1 VPDSSIVRF
10 RKVVGVALAHLEE
23 RREEINDLNVFPVAD
38 GDTGDNMALTM
49 RHVLDEL
56 DKLEQQGN
64 GDPRRPEIVRE
75 VARAA
80 LMGARG
86 NSGVILSQIV
96 RGAAEKV
103 ATPPGRLIDPELIE
117 AALTNAADRAY
128 ASVREPAE
136 GTMLTVI
143 RTMADAVAERRA
155 QWQEQRLSPEATA
168 DEQNAML
175 AEMMAAALFAGEE
188 AVRHTPEQLD
198 VLAEAGVV
206 DAGALGLVVIIRG
219 MVAGLAGEQVQLP
232 EIPHYAAARLDQV
245 HHADSEFRFCTNFI
259 VTGDGLDGG
268 SFVSGLEEL
277 GDSVL
282 VVGDESTIKV
292 HVHTDDPEAAKA
304 LFETAGKVTHE
315 DIADMHEQVA
325 GQRERLG
332 TGRCGVVAVASGD
345 GMRSLFRGLGAV
357 VVDGGPT
364 LNPPT
369 KDLLAAIESCP
380 AEEVVLLPNSSNVRM
395 AAEEAARLVE
405 DRKVVVVPSENQQA
419 ALAALVEFDPAD
431 DAEAN
436 AGRLRSGLEAIRV
449 GAVAPAARDD
459 AEGRFRQGDS
469 VGFAEGELV
478 AWGGAGSTLIET
490 VAALVDGAEIVTV
503 IEGAEAPVPL
513 ADLQLDLPNG
523 AELELHSGGTA
534 NYSWLIAA
542 Q

>member
-1 VPDSSIVRF
+1 
-10 RKVVGVALAHLEE
+10 VVGVALSHLEE

-56 DKLEQQGN
+56 DDLEVRAN

-128 ASVREPAE
+128 TSVREPAE

-143 RTMADAVAERRA
+143 RAMADAVAERRA
-155 QWQEQRLSPEATA
+155 QWQQERLDPEATA
-168 DEQNAML
+168 EEQNALL
-175 AEMMAAALFAGEE
+175 AEMLATALFAGEE
-188 AVRHTPEQLD
+188 AVRRTRDQLD

-219 MVAGLAGEQVQLP
+219 MIAGLAGEQAQIP

-245 HHADSEFRFCTNFI
+245 HHADSLYRFCTNFI
-259 VTGDGLDGG
+259 VTGEGLDGDSYVG
-268 SFVSGLEEL
+268 RLEEL

-282 VVGDESTIKV
+282 VVGDAATLKI
-292 HVHTDDPEAAKA
+292 HVHTDDPETAKA
-304 LFETAGKVTHE
+304 LFDGIGEVTHE

-325 GQRERLG
+325 GQLAKLG
-332 TGRCGVVAVASGD
+332 AAATGVVAVTGGD
-345 GMRSLFRGLGAV
+345 GMRSMFKALGAT

-364 LNPPT
+364 LNPST
-369 KDLLAAIESCP
+369 QDLLAAIENCP
-380 AEEVVLLPNSSNVRM
+380 AQDVLVLPNSRNVIM
-395 AAEEAARLVE
+395 AAEEAARLASTNG
-405 DRKVVVVPSENQQA
+405 RKVLVVPSVSQQA
-419 ALAALVEFDPAD
+419 ALAALVELDAAD
-431 DAEAN
+431 EAAAN
-436 AGRLRSGLEAIRV
+436 AERIGSGLEEIRT

-459 AEGRFRQGDS
+459 ADGRFVRGDA
-469 VGFAEGELV
+469 VGFAGDEIV
-478 AWGGAGSTLIET
+478 AWGGLGSTLVET
-490 VAALVDGAEIVTV
+490 VRVLSEGAEIVTV
-503 IEGAEAPVPL
+503 IDGAEAPPGFDIEELLTPVL
-513 ADLQLDLPNG
+513 EEV
-523 AELELHSGGTA
+523 ELEHHSGGTA
-534 NYSWLIAA
+534 SYAWLIAV